1 MAERSGRTALL
12 LSREHLADLIA
23 HAREEFPNECC
34 GLLAGRDGRVLRV
47 YRGRNVDESPFTY
60 RLDERQLLQFLRE
73 MDDVGLD
80 IVGIY
85 HSHTASEAV
94 PSRTDV
100 ARAFYPE
107 AVYVIISLKNQQ
119 APVVR
124 GFRIVDRAVVEEDVV
139 VP

>member
-1 MAERSGRTALL
+1 MADRRAALV
-12 LSREHLADLIA
+12 LSPEQLADLVA
-23 HAREEFPNECC
+23 HARGEFPNECC

-47 YRGRNVDESPFTY
+47 YRGRNVDESPYTY
-60 RLDERQLLQFLRE
+60 RLDERQLLYFLRE
-73 MDDVGLD
+73 MDDEGLD

-119 APVVR
+119 PVVR
-124 GFRIVDRAVVEEDVV
+124 GFRISDGAVAEEDVIV
-139 VP
+139 Q

>member
-1 MAERSGRTALL
+1 MADRRTALV
-12 LSREHLADLIA
+12 LSPDHLADMVA
-23 HAREEFPNECC
+23 HARAEFPNECC

-47 YRGRNVDESPFTY
+47 YRGRNVDESPYTY

-73 MDDVGLD
+73 MDNEGLD

-119 APVVR
+119 YPVVR
-124 GFRIVDRAVVEEDVV
+124 GFRIADGAVAEEDVIV
-139 VP
+139 R